1 MINALR
7 IFNYKS
13 FKDIK
18 LKLKPLNIL
27 IGPNGCGKSNFID
40 IFSLLGSGA
49 KGELLTAINSRGGFD
64 TVRFKGKSKTDNNQ
78 FYFHFV
84 FSASHFENVAS
95 ELRDNDI
102 IYDIYISYL
111 NDIDV
116 QNERLSIKNK
126 NNVILLVNREPG
138 YCYFVDERPFRINK
152 KAVGDVGDKKK
163 IDKASELAIYQ
174 VRDKVSYPT
183 AYQVNKYLEE
193 IKVYTPFDISPEAV
207 VRRPQLVR
215 PGTKLVQSGA
225 NLVSVLHSI
234 KENHHEAWN
243 DILEILQN
251 IYPGFKNLS
260 LPPEGGDGK
269 IVIRWSEK
277 PFEDLGFSINMISD
291 GTIRLL
297 LLLALLKSPDPP
309 PLICIDEPEIGLHP
323 SWIKLVG
330 ELLEEASTRTQL
342 IVATHSA
349 ELVSKMKPE
358 NVIVCEKEDGA
369 TVMERLDEKELSEW
383 LEKYTLGDLWLS
395 GHFGG

>member
-1 MINALR
+1 MINTLR

-64 TVRFKGKSKTDNNQ
+64 TVRFKGKSKTNNQ
-78 FYFHFV
+78 FGFNFV
-84 FSASHFENVAS
+84 FPVSNFEGVKSDLIDAG
-95 ELRDNDI
+95 I
-102 IYDIYISYL
+102 VYDIYISDL
-111 NDIDV
+111 WNGV
-116 QNERLSIKNK
+116 TVENERLSIVNK
-126 NNVILLVNREPG
+126 EKDIILMDRKPG
-138 YCYFVDERPFRINK
+138 ECFFVDEGSLRILK
-152 KAVGDVGDKKK
+152 GGDVEGLKK